1 MDDSSTDNYDNGGR
15 PEPSGSLRTFG
26 AVYQGFRENAG
37 FTQESLAPTIRYSAH
52 YIGSV
57 EQGRRLPS
65 KKFIDRSE
73 EALHTNGVLRKAA
86 RWLSKQPGL
95 ARWFREWA
103 ELEKQAISLYTYEC
117 RLVPGLLQ
125 SESYARTL
133 FENRVPLLSEE
144 EVDTQVAARLERQ
157 KLLRDRPNTTF
168 SFVIDEHVFLRP
180 TGGADTIRGV
190 IDHVLECM
198 TLRNVD
204 VQVMP
209 LSQGIHPGLD
219 GPMQLLETPD
229 NQWFGYCEGQESS
242 QFITDPQTISTLY
255 MRYAKL
261 LSQALTPE
269 DSGSLLKQIRGAL

>member
-1 MDDSSTDNYDNGGR
+1 MEDSSTDHYDSGR

-37 FTQESLAPTIRYSAH
+37 FTQEALAPAIRYSAH

-73 EALHTNGVLRKAA
+73 ETLHANGVLRKAA
-86 RWLSKQPGL
+86 KRLSKQPGL

-117 RLVPGLLQ
+117 RLIPGLLQ
-125 SESYARTL
+125 TEAYARTL
-133 FENRVPLLSEE
+133 FENRLPLLSED
-144 EVDTQVAARLERQ
+144 EVEIQVAARLERQ
-157 KLLRDRPNTTF
+157 KLLRDRPNTAF
-168 SFVIDEHVFLRP
+168 SFVIDEHVFMRP
-180 TGGADTIRGV
+180 TGGADTVRGV

-198 TLRNVD
+198 TLRNVE

-209 LSQGIHPGLD
+209 LERGIHPGLD
-219 GPMQLLETPD
+219 GPMRLLETPD

-269 DSGSLLKQIRGAL
+269 DTRGLLTRMRGAP